1 MNNAAVE
8 SPTRR
13 YWRYLDPLAKIG
25 ISPYLAAFGVV
36 MLLALA
42 LRLWDLG
49 GRPIH
54 YDEGLHAFYSWQLFA
69 GDGYRHEPW
78 IHGPL
83 QFFLNSAVFGIFWDS
98 DYTVRLTY
106 VFFGVVL
113 VGLPYFL
120 RDYIGRTGALLAA
133 VMLAFS
139 PALFYFSRYSRN
151 DIYMAVFALGLAILM
166 WRYIKEG
173 KDRYLYMASAVL
185 ALAFASKETAYIIV
199 AIFGLF
205 LLVLAVNDVR
215 AGAMGRF
222 RLSNLT
228 RPGVFLLLLVTLTL
242 PQWAALASALQ
253 GIFGESVVLA
263 YSGDDTSN
271 PTGLPLWGEP
281 FVNVGVFANLGFFH
295 HIVRGGI
302 AALALVSLYLARY
315 SVRYAMGAFLTVAAL
330 ALLYAAMSLAEL
342 EIARNYL
349 IAGGVLVFVTAVSV
363 VVGLMWQW
371 RIWLLCAGI
380 FYTIWLTF
388 YTAVFGAFGRP
399 FTECPSALNDAVE
412 SACSRFGG
420 AFTGVWQGLG
430 YWLAQQDVARGNQP
444 WYYYLLIGSVYEF
457 LPLLVGVVAIIYYL
471 RKRSPLSLFLVFW
484 SVATFGAYTV
494 ASEKMPWLLVNITLP
509 FIILS
514 AKFLGETLE
523 GLPWRRLVP
532 SLNGAIILVGP
543 LLLAAL
549 VNLTLRLLE
558 ASSVNTLGGWLSLA
572 TVVILALGF
581 SALVDKLGVRRGLTL
596 GGLGVVALLLV
607 FTAFVGLR
615 TAWVSDDE
623 TVEMIVYAGASA
635 EIRQVANDIRDQPY
649 LEDLEAQVHVDYE
662 LWYPLNWYVRKDEFI
677 QYQCYEDKQG
687 CQTISAPPTAEA
699 LLLLDSNGFKFNDHL
714 TAYKRGGSYKE
725 LLWFPEV
732 YRRPGER
739 RKEESIIH
747 ELWQDVQFA
756 ADMAPRRSTWKDAL
770 DYILY
775 RRIDEE
781 WWDSKFYTYQPRES

>member
-1 MNNAAVE
+1 MNSTATISPFRLPLRVLE
-8 SPTRR
+8 S
-13 YWRYLDPLAKIG
+13 LEKLG
-25 ISPYLAAFGVV
+25 ISPYMAAFGVI

-54 YDEGLHAFYSWQLFA
+54 YDEGLHAYYSWQLFV

-83 QFFLNSAVFGIFWDS
+83 QFFLNSAVFAIFWDS
-98 DYTVRLTY
+98 DFTVRITY
-106 VFFGVVL
+106 VIFGVTL
-113 VGLPYFL
+113 VGLPYFF

-166 WRYIKEG
+166 WRYLQEG
-173 KDRYLYMASAVL
+173 KNRYLYMASAVL

-205 LLVLAVNDVR
+205 LFILAVNDLR
-215 AGAMGRF
+215 SGAMDRF
-222 RLSNLT
+222 SLSRLT

-242 PQWAALASALQ
+242 PQWAALVSVFQ
-253 GIFGESVVLA
+253 GLFGESLVLA
-263 YSGDDTSN
+263 YSGDDPSN

-281 FVNVGVFANLGFFH
+281 FVNLGIFADLGFFH
-295 HIVRGGI
+295 HIIRGAI
-302 AALALVSLYLARY
+302 VALALASLYLARY
-315 SVRYAMGAFLTVAAL
+315 SVRYAVASFLAVAAIS
-330 ALLYAAMSLAEL
+330 LLYAAMSLSEL
-342 EIARNYL
+342 EIARTYL
-349 IAGGVLVFVTAVSV
+349 TAGVVLFLVSAVSV
-363 VVGLMWQW
+363 AIGIMWRW
-371 RIWLLCAGI
+371 RVWLACAAI
-380 FYTIWLTF
+380 FYTVWLFF

-399 FTECPSALNDAVE
+399 FTECPSALNDTVE

-430 YWLAQQDVARGNQP
+430 YWLAQQEVARGNQP

-457 LPLLVGVVAIIYYL
+457 LPLLVGMVAIVYYL
-471 RKRSPLSLFLVFW
+471 RNRSRLSLFLVFW
-484 SVATFGAYTV
+484 SLVTFAAYTV

-514 AKFLGETLE
+514 AKFLGEALE
-523 GLPWRRLVP
+523 RLSWRRLFP
-532 SLNGAIILVGP
+532 SLRGAIILVGP

-549 VNLTLRLLE
+549 VNLMLRLLDPE
-558 ASSVNTLGGWLSLA
+558 GINTIAGWSSLA
-572 TVVILALGF
+572 TVVVLALFF
-581 SALVDKLGVRRGLTL
+581 SALLDKLGVRRGLAL
-596 GGLGVVALLLV
+596 GGLGVTVLLLG
-607 FTAFVGLR
+607 FTAFVALR
-615 TAWVSDDE
+615 AGWVSDDE
-623 TVEMIVYAGASA
+623 SIEMIVYAGASA
-635 EIRQVANDIRDQPY
+635 ELREVANDLRGQPY
-649 LEDLEAQVHVDYE
+649 LQEPDAKLHVDYE
-662 LWYPLNWYVRKDEFI
+662 LWYPLNWYVRDDEFI
-677 QYQCYEDKQG
+677 QYNCYGDEPG
-687 CQTISAPPTAEA
+687 CLEISDPPTAQG
-699 LLLLDSNGFKFNDHL
+699 LMLLDENGYKYHDNL
-714 TAYKRGGSYKE
+714 SEYKRDGSFRE

-739 RKEESIIH
+739 RKEEH
-747 ELWQDVQFA
+747 FLEELWLDTKFA
-756 ADMAPRRSTWKDAL
+756 VNMAPRRVAWSDAL

-781 WWDSKFYTYQPRES
+781 WWDSKFYNYRPREI